1 MAERSNTAAAG
12 KLAPEEPE
20 VSPGD
25 GPGGFE
31 SPLPAAPDT
40 RVWGSDMMAEAIRNI
55 DLEYVSLNPGASFRG
70 LHDSLVNHNGN
81 RKPQMLLCLHE
92 ENAVSIA
99 HGYAKVKNRPMGVVL
114 HSNVGLLHGSMGIF
128 NAWCDRVPMVVFG
141 ATGPVD
147 ASKRR
152 PWIDWIHTSADQ
164 GALVRNF
171 TKWDDQPASVSAA
184 IESVSRA
191 HQITDTAPKAPVY
204 VNLDAS
210 LQEQMLPARLPLPKM
225 ERYRPAAAAAP
236 NPQALLEA
244 GRLLAEAKSIVI
256 LMGRVSRAEEDW
268 ARRVQFVEALPAQ
281 VVTDLKLGAAFP
293 TGHPQHLGAPGF
305 YLEQQALVA
314 MTKADLILS
323 LDWVDVAGVLKQA
336 FGGSMPAAPV
346 IHASLDQQLHRGWGA
361 EYFGLAPADVHL
373 MCDADTLVAA
383 LLPQV
388 KAHAP
393 ARGAYRRPPA
403 TVVPVELSIK
413 AIADSLNRTAANSD
427 ICMVRLP
434 IGWNGAYREFNHPL
448 DYLGA
453 DGGGGIGSGP
463 GMCVG
468 AALALQG
475 SGRVAVGIT
484 GDGDFLMG
492 VTALWTACHYRI
504 PLLLIISNNTS
515 FFNDEMHQERVA
527 RERGRPVENRWIGQR
542 INDPDID
549 LAAMARAQGALAFGP
564 ITDQVALDGAMAA
577 GLAAVREGKVCVL
590 DVRVLP
596 GYDANLSG
604 QALRT
609 PSGDFGDPGPSV
621 KQAKN

>member
-1 MAERSNTAAAG
+1 MNKPDHEG
-12 KLAPEEPE
+12 E
-20 VSPGD
+20 
-25 GPGGFE
+25 GPSSFE
-31 SPLPAAPDT
+31 FPLPPAPDA
-40 RVWGSDMMAEAIRNI
+40 RVWGSDMMAQAIRNI

-99 HGYAKVKNRPMGVVL
+99 HGYAKVKNRPMGVIL

-210 LQEQMLPARLPLPKM
+210 LQEQILPARLPLPQM
-225 ERYRPAAAAAP
+225 ARYRPAAAAAP
-236 NPQALLEA
+236 NPDGLLEA
-244 GRLLAEAKSIVI
+244 GRQLAGAKNIFI
-256 LMGRVSRAEEDW
+256 LMGRVSRTEQDW
-268 ARRVQFVEALPAQ
+268 ARRVQLVEALPAQ

-305 YLEQQALVA
+305 YLEPQALEA
-314 MTKADLILS
+314 LAKADLVLS
-323 LDWVDVAGVLKQA
+323 LDWVDLAGVLKQA
-336 FGGSMPAAPV
+336 FGGKTPIAPI
-346 IHASLDQQLHRGWGA
+346 IHASLDQQLHRGWGT

-383 LLPQV
+383 LLAQV
-388 KAHAP
+388 KP
-393 ARGAYRRPPA
+393 LARASGADHRPSA
-403 TVVPVELSIK
+403 TVAAGELSIK
-413 AIADSLNRTAANSD
+413 AIADSLNRTADGSA
-427 ICMVRLP
+427 ICLVRLP
-434 IGWNGAYREFNHPL
+434 IGWNGAYRDFSHPL

-475 SGRVAVGIT
+475 SGRVAVGVT

-542 INDPDID
+542 MDDPDID

-564 ITDQVALDGAMAA
+564 ITDLAALDSAMEA
-577 GLAAVREGKVCVL
+577 GLTAVRDGKVCVL

-609 PSGDFGDPGPSV
+609 PSGDSADSDPSV

>member
-1 MAERSNTAAAG
+1 MKKSERPD
-12 KLAPEEPE
+12 K
-20 VSPGD
+20 SPAD
-25 GPGGFE
+25 VE
-31 SPLPAAPDT
+31 APLPSLADT
-40 RVWGSDMMAEAIRNI
+40 RIWGSDMVAEAIRNV
-55 DLEYVSLNPGASFRG
+55 DLEYVALNPGASFRG

-81 RKPQMLLCLHE
+81 RRPQMLLCLHE

-128 NAWCDRVPMVVFG
+128 NAWCDRVPMLVLG

-164 GALVRNF
+164 GALVRHF

-191 HQITDTAPKAPVY
+191 CQITDTAPKAPVY

-210 LQEQMLPARLPLPKM
+210 LQEQLLPTRLPLPDM
-225 ERYRPAAAAAP
+225 TRYSPAASAAP
-236 NPQALLEA
+236 NEAALGKAVE
-244 GRLLAEAKSIVI
+244 LLSGAKNIFV
-256 LMGRVSRAEEDW
+256 LMGRVSREEAHW
-268 ARRVQFVEALPAQ
+268 AQRVKLVEALPAH

-293 TGHPQHLGAPGF
+293 THHPQHLGAPGF
-305 YLEQQALVA
+305 FLEPQALKA
-314 MTKADLILS
+314 MAEADLILS
-323 LDWVDVAGVLKQA
+323 LDWLDLAGAMKQA
-336 FGGSMPAAPV
+336 FGNQTCSAPV
-346 IHASLDQQLHRGWGA
+346 VHASLDQQLHRGWGG
-361 EYFGLAPADVHL
+361 ECFGLAPADVYL
-373 MCDADTLVAA
+373 MCDADTLVDA
-383 LLPQV
+383 LLKKISLPTTRADISLRAVDSVLADQ
-388 KAHAP
+388 
-393 ARGAYRRPPA
+393 
-403 TVVPVELSIK
+403 LSIK
-413 AIADSLNRTAANSD
+413 AIAQSFNKATLGSD
-427 ICMVRLP
+427 VTLVRVP
-434 IGWNGAYREFNHPL
+434 IGWNGAYRDFNHPL

-463 GMCVG
+463 GMCIG

-475 SGRVAVGIT
+475 SGRIPVGIT

-504 PLLLIISNNTS
+504 PLLLIVSNNTS

-527 RERGRPVENRWIGQR
+527 KERGRAVENRWIGQR
-542 INDPDID
+542 MSDPDID
-549 LAAMARAQGALAFGP
+549 LAGMARAQGAVAIGP
-564 ITDQVALDGAMAA
+564 ITALSELDAA
-577 GLAAVREGKVCVL
+577 IATGLAAVRQGNVCVL

-609 PSGDFGDPGPSV
+609 ASADLGKP
-621 KQAKN
+621 N

>member
-1 MAERSNTAAAG
+1 MTTPD
-12 KLAPEEPE
+12 KL
-20 VSPGD
+20 GD
-25 GPGGFE
+25 GPSGFE
-31 SPLPAAPDT
+31 SPLPAAPDA

-191 HQITDTAPKAPVY
+191 CQITDTAPKAPVY

-210 LQEQMLPARLPLPKM
+210 LQEQMLPARLPLPDM
-225 ERYRPAAAAAP
+225 QRLRPASVAAP
-236 NPQALLEA
+236 NPQGLLEA
-244 GRLLAEAKSIVI
+244 VRLLTKAKNIFI
-256 LMGRVSRAEEDW
+256 LMGRVSRSETDW
-268 ARRVQFVEALPAQ
+268 ARRVQLVEALPAQ
-281 VVTDLKLGAAFP
+281 VVTDLKLGATFP
-293 TGHPQHLGAPGF
+293 TSHPQHLGAPGF
-305 YLEQQALVA
+305 FLEPQALVA
-314 MTKADLILS
+314 LTKADLILS
-323 LDWVDVAGVLKQA
+323 LDWVDLAGVIKQA
-336 FGGSMPAAPV
+336 FGGATPSVPV

-361 EYFGLAPADVHL
+361 EYFGLAAVDVHL
-373 MCDADTLVAA
+373 SCDADTLVAA
-383 LLPQV
+383 LLAHV
-388 KAHAP
+388 KVQP
-393 ARGAYRRPPA
+393 PTRGIAKA
-403 TVVPVELSIK
+403 KSAKLSTDGLSIK
-413 AIADSLNRTAANSD
+413 AIADSLNHTAADSD
-427 ICMVRLP
+427 ICLVRLP
-434 IGWNGAYREFNHPL
+434 IGWNGAYRDFNHPL

-475 SGRVAVGIT
+475 SDRIPVGIT

-542 INDPDID
+542 MNDPDID

-564 ITDQVALDGAMAA
+564 ITDMGALDDAMAA
-577 GLAAVREGKVCVL
+577 GLTAVREGKVCVL
-590 DVRVLP
+590 DVRVMP

-609 PSGDFGDPGPSV
+609 PSGDSADSNPSTR
-621 KQAKN
+621 QAKN

>member
-1 MAERSNTAAAG
+1 MNASTPMAEPAEQP
-12 KLAPEEPE
+12 LLEI
-20 VSPGD
+20 
-25 GPGGFE
+25 E
-31 SPLPAAPDT
+31 SPIPSPDDS
-40 RVWGSDMMAEAIRNI
+40 RVWGSDMVAEAIRNI
-55 DLEYVSLNPGASFRG
+55 GMEYVALNPGASFRG

-99 HGYAKVKNRPMGVVL
+99 HGYAKVKNRPMGVIL

-128 NAWCDRVPMVVFG
+128 NAWCDRVPMVVLG

-147 ASKRR
+147 ASNRR

-184 IESVSRA
+184 IEAVSRA
-191 HQITDTAPKAPVY
+191 HQITDTAPKGPVY

-210 LQEQMLPARLPLPKM
+210 LQEQLLPGKLPLPKM
-225 ERYRPAAAAAP
+225 SRHRPASPAAP
-236 NPQALLEA
+236 NAQALD
-244 GRLLAEAKSIVI
+244 GITQLLSTAKNVVV
-256 LMGRVSRAEEDW
+256 LMGRVSRDETDW
-268 ARRVQFVEALPAQ
+268 ARRIRLVEALPAR
-281 VVTDLKLGAAFP
+281 VITDLKLGAAFP
-293 TGHPQHLGAPGF
+293 TNHPQHLGSPGF
-305 YLEQQALVA
+305 FLEPQALKA
-314 MTKADLILS
+314 LAEADLIVS
-323 LDWVDVAGVLKQA
+323 LDWLDLAGALKQA
-336 FGGSMPAAPV
+336 FGNETPQAPI

-361 EYFGLAPADVHL
+361 EYFGLAPADVYV
-373 MCDADTLVAA
+373 MCDADTLVSALIEIIDAPSARQSARASTVSDAA
-383 LLPQV
+383 
-388 KAHAP
+388 AD
-393 ARGAYRRPPA
+393 
-403 TVVPVELSIK
+403 ELSIK
-413 AIADSLNRTAANSD
+413 AIAESLNRKTVGRD
-427 ICMVRLP
+427 VCLVRLP
-434 IGWNGAYREFNHPL
+434 IGWNGMYRDFVHPL

-475 SGRVAVGIT
+475 SDRIPVGIT

-504 PLLLIISNNTS
+504 PLLLIVSNNSS

-527 RERGRPVENRWIGQR
+527 KERGRAVENRWIGQR
-542 INDPDID
+542 MSDPHID
-549 LAAMARAQGALAFGP
+549 LAAMARAQGAVGFGP
-564 ITDQVALDGAMAA
+564 ITDLAALDDAVAA
-577 GLAAVREGKVCVL
+577 GLAAVQAGRVCVL

-604 QALRT
+604 RVNQTAFAELHKTTHNR
-609 PSGDFGDPGPSV
+609 
-621 KQAKN
+621 

>member
-1 MAERSNTAAAG
+1 MNKREQPEQSPADMEAP
-12 KLAPEEPE
+12 LA
-20 VSPGD
+20 SP
-25 GPGGFE
+25 
-31 SPLPAAPDT
+31 ADT
-40 RVWGSDMMAEAIRNI
+40 RIWGSDMVAEAIRNV
-55 DLEYVSLNPGASFRG
+55 DLEYVALNPGASFRG

-81 RKPQMLLCLHE
+81 RRPQMLLCLHE

-128 NAWCDRVPMVVFG
+128 NAWCDRVPMLVFG

-164 GALVRNF
+164 GALVRHF

-184 IESVSRA
+184 IESISRA
-191 HQITDTAPKAPVY
+191 CQITDTAPKAPVY

-210 LQEQMLPARLPLPKM
+210 LQEQLLPARLPLPDLK
-225 ERYRPAAAAAP
+225 RYSPAASAAP
-236 NPQALLEA
+236 NEVALGKA
-244 GRLLAEAKSIVI
+244 IQLLSGAKKIFV
-256 LMGRVSRAEEDW
+256 LMGRVSREEAHW
-268 ARRVQFVEALPAQ
+268 AQRVRLVEALPAQ

-293 TGHPQHLGAPGF
+293 TSHPQHLGAPGF
-305 YLEQQALVA
+305 FLEPQALRA
-314 MTKADLILS
+314 MADADLILS
-323 LDWVDVAGVLKQA
+323 LDWLDVAGTMKQA
-336 FGGSMPAAPV
+336 FGNQTCSAPV
-346 IHASLDQQLHRGWGA
+346 IHTSLDQQLHRGWGG
-361 EYFGLAPADVHL
+361 ECFGLAPADVYL
-373 MCDADTLVAA
+373 MCDADTFVDA
-383 LLPQV
+383 LLKQIDAPTTS
-388 KAHAP
+388 AHMTARAADTVP
-393 ARGAYRRPPA
+393 ADQ
-403 TVVPVELSIK
+403 LSIK
-413 AIADSLNRTAANSD
+413 AIAQSLNKVSSGSD
-427 ICMVRLP
+427 ITLVRLP
-434 IGWNGAYREFNHPL
+434 IGWNGAYRDFNHPL

-463 GMCVG
+463 GMCIG

-475 SGRVAVGIT
+475 SGRVPVGIT

-504 PLLLIISNNTS
+504 PLLLIVSNNTS

-527 RERGRPVENRWIGQR
+527 KERGRAVENRWIGQR
-542 INDPDID
+542 MNDPDID
-549 LAAMARAQGALAFGP
+549 LAGMARAQGAVAIGP
-564 ITDQVALDGAMAA
+564 VTVLSDLDVAIAS
-577 GLAAVREGKVCVL
+577 GLAAARQGKVCVL

-609 PSGDFGDPGPSV
+609 ASV
-621 KQAKN
+621 DLGKPNQN

>member
-1 MAERSNTAAAG
+1 MNASTATAESAEPLLAAIE
-12 KLAPEEPE
+12 LP
-20 VSPGD
+20 VS
-25 GPGGFE
+25 
-31 SPLPAAPDT
+31 SPSDA
-40 RVWGSDMMAEAIRNI
+40 RVWGSDMVAEAIRNI
-55 DLEYVSLNPGASFRG
+55 DLEYVALNPGASFRG

-99 HGYAKVKNRPMGVVL
+99 HGYAKVKNRPMGVIL

-128 NAWCDRVPMVVFG
+128 NAWCDRVPMVVLG

-184 IESVSRA
+184 IEAVSRA
-191 HQITDTAPKAPVY
+191 HQIADTAPKGPVY

-210 LQEQMLPARLPLPKM
+210 LQEQLLPGKLPLPDM
-225 ERYRPAAAAAP
+225 PRYRPASPAAP
-236 NPQALLEA
+236 NAEA
-244 GRLLAEAKSIVI
+244 LAEAIRLLSSAKNVVV
-256 LMGRVSRAEEDW
+256 LMGRVSRDEADW
-268 ARRVQFVEALPAQ
+268 ARRLRLVEALPAR
-281 VVTDLKLGAAFP
+281 VITDLKLGAAFP
-293 TGHPQHLGAPGF
+293 TSHPQHLGSPGF
-305 YLEQQALVA
+305 FLDARALTA
-314 MTKADLILS
+314 LAEADLVVS
-323 LDWVDVAGVLKQA
+323 LDWLDLAGALKQA
-336 FGGSMPAAPV
+336 FGNATCQAPV

-361 EYFGLAPADVHL
+361 EYFGLAPADVYV
-373 MCDADTLVAA
+373 MCDADTFVCA
-383 LLPQV
+383 LIQHI
-388 KAHAP
+388 HAP
-393 ARGAYRRPPA
+393 SAPPRTPA
-403 TVVPVELSIK
+403 STPLCAPADQLSIK
-413 AIADSLNRTAANSD
+413 AIAESLNRNTVGREV
-427 ICMVRLP
+427 CLLRLP
-434 IGWNGAYREFNHPL
+434 IGWNGMYRDFAHPL

-468 AALALQG
+468 SALALRDKD
-475 SGRVAVGIT
+475 SNRIPVGIT

-504 PLLLIISNNTS
+504 PLLLIVSNNGS

-527 RERGRPVENRWIGQR
+527 KERGRAVENRWIGQR
-542 INDPDID
+542 MSDPDID
-549 LAAMARAQGALAFGP
+549 LAAMARAQGAVAFGP
-564 ITDQVALDGAMAA
+564 ITDLAALDDAVAA
-577 GLAAVREGKVCVL
+577 GLAAVQAGKVCVL

-604 QALRT
+604 QVVRT
-609 PSGDFGDPGPSV
+609 ASADLGTTTH
-621 KQAKN
+621 NR

>member
-1 MAERSNTAAAG
+1 MTEPTG
-12 KLAPEEPE
+12 KPLPEI
-20 VSPGD
+20 
-25 GPGGFE
+25 E
-31 SPLPAAPDT
+31 SPIPSPDDF
-40 RVWGSDMMAEAIRNI
+40 RVWGSDMVAEAIRNI
-55 DLEYVSLNPGASFRG
+55 DLEYVALNPGASFRG

-99 HGYAKVKNRPMGVVL
+99 HGYAKVKNRPMGVIL

-128 NAWCDRVPMVVFG
+128 NAWCDRVPMVVLG

-184 IESVSRA
+184 IEAVSRA
-191 HQITDTAPKAPVY
+191 HQITDTAPKGPVY

-210 LQEQMLPARLPLPKM
+210 LQEQLLPGKLSLPEM
-225 ERYRPAAAAAP
+225 SRYRPASPAAP
-236 NPQALLEA
+236 NAQA
-244 GRLLAEAKSIVI
+244 LAEATQLLSTAKNIVVF
-256 LMGRVSRAEEDW
+256 MGRVSRDEADW
-268 ARRVQFVEALPAQ
+268 AMRIRLVEALPAR
-281 VVTDLKLGAAFP
+281 VITDLKLGAAFP
-293 TGHPQHLGAPGF
+293 TNHPQHLGSPGF
-305 YLEQQALVA
+305 YLEPQALKTLA
-314 MTKADLILS
+314 EADLIVS
-323 LDWVDVAGVLKQA
+323 LDWLDLAGALKQA
-336 FGGSMPAAPV
+336 FGNETPQAPV

-361 EYFGLAPADVHL
+361 EYFGLAPADVYV
-373 MCDADTLVAA
+373 MCDADTFVSA
-383 LLPQV
+383 LIKHIDAPS
-388 KAHAP
+388 AHPSARASTVSDVP
-393 ARGAYRRPPA
+393 ADQ
-403 TVVPVELSIK
+403 LSIK
-413 AIADSLNRTAANSD
+413 AIAESLNRKTVGRD
-427 ICMVRLP
+427 VCLVRLP
-434 IGWNGAYREFNHPL
+434 IGWNGMYRDFTHPL

-468 AALALQG
+468 AALALRG
-475 SGRVAVGIT
+475 SNRIPVGIT

-504 PLLLIISNNTS
+504 PLLLIVSNNSS

-527 RERGRPVENRWIGQR
+527 KERGRAVENRWIGQR
-542 INDPDID
+542 MSDPDID
-549 LAAMARAQGALAFGP
+549 LAAIARAQGAVAFGP
-564 ITDQVALDGAMAA
+564 ITDLAALEDAVAA
-577 GLAAVREGKVCVL
+577 GLAAVQVGRVCVL

-604 QALRT
+604 QVVRT
-609 PSGDFGDPGPSV
+609 ASADLGTTT
-621 KQAKN
+621 QN

>member
-1 MAERSNTAAAG
+1 MNMPEHAG
-12 KLAPEEPE
+12 E
-20 VSPGD
+20 
-25 GPGGFE
+25 GPSGLE

-40 RVWGSDMMAEAIRNI
+40 RVWGSDMMVEAIRNI
-55 DLEYVSLNPGASFRG
+55 GLEYVSLNPGASFRG
-70 LHDSLVNHNGN
+70 LHDSLINHNGN

-99 HGYAKVKNRPMGVVL
+99 HGYAKVKSRPMGVVL

-128 NAWCDRVPMVVFG
+128 NAWCDRVPMLVFG

-147 ASKRR
+147 ASQRR

-184 IESVSRA
+184 IESVSRG
-191 HQITDTAPKAPVY
+191 HQITNTAPKAPVY

-210 LQEQMLPARLPLPKM
+210 LQEQMLPARLPLPPIA
-225 ERYRPAAAAAP
+225 RYRPADAAAP
-236 NPQALLEA
+236 NPQGLLDA
-244 GRLLAEAKSIVI
+244 GRLLAEAKNIFI
-256 LMGRVSRAEEDW
+256 LMGRVSRTEQDW
-268 ARRVQFVEALPAQ
+268 ARRVQLVEALPAQ
-281 VVTDLKLGAAFP
+281 VVTDLKLGASFP
-293 TGHPQHLGAPGF
+293 TAHPQHLGAPGF
-305 YLEQQALVA
+305 YLEPQALVA
-314 MTKADLILS
+314 LGKADLIVS
-323 LDWVDVAGVLKQA
+323 LDWVDLAGVLKQG
-336 FGGSMPAAPV
+336 FGGGMPVAPI

-383 LLPQV
+383 LLAQV
-388 KAHAP
+388 KARAP
-393 ARGAYRRPPA
+393 ESGVSHHRQQA
-403 TVVPVELSIK
+403 TVAAGELSIK
-413 AIADSLNRTAANSD
+413 AIADSLNRTAIGSD
-427 ICMVRLP
+427 ICLVRLP
-434 IGWNGAYREFNHPL
+434 IGWNGAYRDFSHPL

-527 RERGRPVENRWIGQR
+527 QERGRPVENRWIGQR
-542 INDPDID
+542 MDDPAID
-549 LAAMARAQGALAFGP
+549 LAGMARAQGALAFGP
-564 ITDQVALDGAMAA
+564 ITDLTALDGAMAA
-577 GLAAVREGKVCVL
+577 GLTAVREGKVCVL

-604 QALRT
+604 QVLRAA
-609 PSGDFGDPGPSV
+609 SADSAISDPSV
-621 KQAKN
+621 EHAKNQAEENHGHK

>member
-1 MAERSNTAAAG
+1 MNIPNAEGEGPSAFEAPVPAAAD
-12 KLAPEEPE
+12 P
-20 VSPGD
+20 
-25 GPGGFE
+25 
-31 SPLPAAPDT
+31 
-40 RVWGSDMMAEAIRNI
+40 RVWGSDMIAEAIRNI
-55 DLEYVSLNPGASFRG
+55 GLEYVSLNPGASFRG

-128 NAWCDRVPMVVFG
+128 NAWCDRVPMVVLG

-204 VNLDAS
+204 INLDAS
-210 LQEQMLPARLPLPKM
+210 LQEQILSARLPLPQM
-225 ERYRPAAAAAP
+225 ARYRSAAAAAP
-236 NPQALLEA
+236 NPQGLLEA
-244 GRLLAEAKSIVI
+244 GRLLGSATKIVI
-256 LMGRVSRAEEDW
+256 LMGRVSRTEQDW
-268 ARRVQFVEALPAQ
+268 ARRVQLVESLPAK
-281 VVTDLKLGAAFP
+281 VITDLKLGAAFP

-305 YLEQQALVA
+305 YPEPQALEA
-314 MTKADLILS
+314 LAEADLVLS
-323 LDWVDVAGVLKQA
+323 LDWVDLAGVLKQA
-336 FGGSMPAAPV
+336 FGGKTPVAPI

-373 MCDADTLVAA
+373 MCDADTLIAA
-383 LLPQV
+383 LLGQV
-388 KAHAP
+388 KVQSP
-393 ARGAYRRPPA
+393 ARLAAHRA
-403 TVVPVELSIK
+403 AVPVANGEINIK
-413 AIADSLNRTAANSD
+413 AIADSLNRTAAGSGV
-427 ICMVRLP
+427 CLVRLP
-434 IGWNGAYREFNHPL
+434 IGWNGAYREFSHPL

-504 PLLLIISNNTS
+504 SLLLIVSNNNS

-542 INDPDID
+542 MNDPDID
-549 LAAMARAQGALAFGP
+549 LAAMARAQGAIAFGP
-564 ITDQVALDGAMAA
+564 ITDLAALDRAMAA
-577 GLAAVREGKVCVL
+577 GLAAVRDGRVCVL

-604 QALRT
+604 QAVRT
-609 PSGDFGDPGPSV
+609 PSGDLADSGPS
-621 KQAKN
+621 AKPDKN

>member
-1 MAERSNTAAAG
+1 MTIKPDRQEPATPPLAG
-12 KLAPEEPE
+12 IEKPAD
-20 VSPGD
+20 SPVD
-25 GPGGFE
+25 P
-31 SPLPAAPDT
+31 
-40 RVWGSDMMAEAIRNI
+40 RIWGSDMMAEAIRNVG
-55 DLEYVSLNPGASFRG
+55 LEYVALNPGASFRG

-81 RKPQMLLCLHE
+81 RNPQMLLCLHE

-99 HGYAKVKNRPMGVVL
+99 HGYAKVKNRPMGVIL

-128 NAWCDRVPMVVFG
+128 NAWCDRVPMMVFG

-184 IESVSRA
+184 IEAVSRA
-191 HQITDTAPKAPVY
+191 RQITDTAPKAPVY

-210 LQEQMLPARLPLPKM
+210 LQEQLLPARLPLPDM
-225 ERYRPAAAAAP
+225 ARFRPAARPAPNAAALD
-236 NPQALLEA
+236 NAVQ
-244 GRLLAEAKSIVI
+244 LLAKANNIVI
-256 LMGRVSRAEEDW
+256 LMGRVSREDSHWAE
-268 ARRVQFVEALPAQ
+268 RIRLVEALPAR
-281 VVTDLKLGAAFP
+281 VITDLKLGAAFP
-293 TGHPQHLGAPGF
+293 TQHPQHLGSPGF
-305 YLEQQALVA
+305 FIEPEGLRAIAE
-314 MTKADLILS
+314 ADLIVS
-323 LDWVDVAGVLKQA
+323 LDWIDVAGALKQA
-336 FGGSMPAAPV
+336 LGDQPAAMPV
-346 IHASLDQQLHRGWGA
+346 IHASLDQQLHRGWGM
-361 EYFGLAPADVHL
+361 EYFGLAPADVYL

-383 LLPQV
+383 LLARMMP
-388 KAHAP
+388 KADAP
-393 ARGAYRRPPA
+393 AKAFPAGTARGTTPSDQ
-403 TVVPVELSIK
+403 LSIK
-413 AIADSLNRTAANSD
+413 AIAESFKRAAD
-427 ICMVRLP
+427 EKAVCLVRLP
-434 IGWNGAYREFNHPL
+434 LGWNGSYLDFNHPL

-475 SGRVAVGIT
+475 SGRIPVGIL

-492 VTALWTACHYRI
+492 VTAIWTACHYRI

-527 RERGRPVENRWIGQR
+527 KERGREVENRWIGQR
-542 INDPDID
+542 MSDPDIN
-549 LAAMARAQGALAFGP
+549 LAAMARAQGAVAIGP
-564 ITDQVALDGAMAA
+564 VTSMAELDDAIAA
-577 GLAAVREGKVCVL
+577 GLAAVQDGKVCVL

-604 QALRT
+604 QAQRT
-609 PSGDFGDPGPSV
+609 ASADLAKPS
-621 KQAKN
+621 